1 MWAWFGDSGVGFY
14 RIFCVWFGVYGLYE
28 SEGFGDFDQAS
39 NIHTI
44 SDCLPHDLCTRCYLP
59 ICYWQYQV
67 QFFKRIW
74 NKVQQKFF
82 VFFFFFF
89 LGNLLSLMAVKF
101 YYGFWFFRR
110 MWGQYWIFLFIWNL
124 IEVFYFY
131 FYKILIIVGQ
141 FILLYLFGHF
151 TITTWLCFFFVDFH
165 HYKLLLP
172 FLS

>member
-44 SDCLPHDLCTRCYLP
+44 SDCLPHNLCTRCPFVIDNTKSSFLSEFG
-59 ICYWQYQV
+59 I
-67 QFFKRIW
+67 
-74 NKVQQKFF
+74 KFSKS
-82 VFFFFFF
+82 
-89 LGNLLSLMAVKF
+89 SL
-101 YYGFWFFRR
+101 FFRR

-151 TITTWLCFFFVDFH
+151 TITTWLCLFFVDFH
-165 HYKLLLP
+165 HYKLLPP

>member
-1 MWAWFGDSGVGFY
+1 MFYTKVKDLGILTKLQTYIPSQIVFLIIYVQHATCPFVIDNTKSSFLSEFG
-14 RIFCVWFGVYGLYE
+14 I
-28 SEGFGDFDQAS
+28 
-39 NIHTI
+39 
-44 SDCLPHDLCTRCYLP
+44 
-59 ICYWQYQV
+59 
-67 QFFKRIW
+67 
-74 NKVQQKFF
+74 KFSKSSL
-82 VFFFFFF
+82 FFFFSFF

-141 FILLYLFGHF
+141 FIFLFLFGRF
-151 TITTWLCFFFVDFH
+151 TMTTWLCLFFVAFH
-165 HYKLLLP
+165 HHKLLLP